1 MSILRNVYA
10 CTNVLQLEHF
20 SEHKAKNCKSSS
32 SDQIDETWKVETLTA
47 FHEGGYKG
55 RKPLNIL
62 RNPTDLAFKS
72 FQAET
77 KGCSGHLMIGHFQ
90 CITAA
95 HRHTAF

>member
-1 MSILRNVYA
+1 MTRNVYA
-10 CTNVLQLEHF
+10 CTNVLQLEHL

-32 SDQIDETWKVETLTA
+32 SNQIDETWKAETLT
-47 FHEGGYKG
+47 GGYKG
-55 RKPLNIL
+55 KKALNIL

-77 KGCSGHLMIGHFQ
+77 KGCSGHLTIGHFQ

-95 HRHTAF
+95 HRQTAF